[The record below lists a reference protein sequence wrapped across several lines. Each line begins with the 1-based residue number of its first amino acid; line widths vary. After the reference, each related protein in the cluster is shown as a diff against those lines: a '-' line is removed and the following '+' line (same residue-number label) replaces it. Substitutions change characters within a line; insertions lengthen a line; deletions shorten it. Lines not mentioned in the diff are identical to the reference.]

1 MRLADS
7 LTMAPVDSKSERLA
21 DQMRG
26 ALRSCVTGVTV
37 VTTVNGKGNLAGM
50 TANSFTSVSLDPP
63 LVLVCLSMKS
73 RSFGEI
79 EKAGRFTV
87 NVLAEDQSDVARGFA
102 APGGN
107 RGAICAWRINE
118 RGFAVLDRH
127 VLALECR
134 IWRQDQAGD
143 HAIIIG
149 EVGRVHAGKGR
160 PLPLVWHAGRLHGLS
175 KPNGQ
180 SP

>member
-1 MRLADS
+1 MRSTAAM
-7 LTMAPVDSKSERLA
+7 TMAPAEGKTPKLSE
-21 DQMRG
+21 QMRG

-37 VTTVNGKGNLAGM
+37 ITTLTELGELAGL

-63 LVLVCLSMKS
+63 LVLVCLALQS

-79 EKAGRFTV
+79 ERAGRFTV

-102 APGGN
+102 ARGGN
-107 RGAICAWRINE
+107 RSAVCGWSINE

-134 IWRQDQAGD
+134 IWRRDQAGD

-160 PLPLVWHAGRLHGLS
+160 PVPLVSHSGKLGGIGALKGPHS
-175 KPNGQ
+175 
-180 SP
+180 

>member
-1 MRLADS
+1 M
-7 LTMAPVDSKSERLA
+7 TMAPAEARTPKLSE
-21 DQMRG
+21 QMRG

-37 VTTVNGKGNLAGM
+37 ITTVTELGELAGL

-63 LVLVCLSMKS
+63 LVLVCLGMRS

-87 NVLAEDQSDVARGFA
+87 NVLAEDQSHVARGFA
-102 APGGN
+102 ARGGN
-107 RGAICAWRINE
+107 RSAICAWRINE

-143 HAIIIG
+143 HAILIG

-160 PLPLVWHAGRLHGLS
+160 PLPLVAHRGKLYGLNAL
-175 KPNGQ
+175 KGQ
-180 SP
+180 LS

>member
-1 MRLADS
+1 MRVMDPTTKAPREAKVESLAE
-7 LTMAPVDSKSERLA
+7 V
-21 DQMRG
+21 MRN

-37 VTTVNGKGNLAGM
+37 ITTVTDKGDLAGM

-63 LVLVCLSMKS
+63 LVLVCLSMRS

-87 NVLAEDQSDVARGFA
+87 NVLAEDQSEVARGFA
-102 APGGN
+102 ASGGN
-107 RGAICAWRINE
+107 RGAVCAWRVNE

-127 VLALECR
+127 VLALECA
-134 IWRQDQAGD
+134 IWRQDEAGD

-149 EVGRVHAGKGR
+149 EVGRVHTGKGR
-160 PLPLVWHAGRLHGLS
+160 PLPLVWHAGQLLGLNVR
-175 KPNGQ
+175 KD
-180 SP
+180 SPS